1 MTHCCRDVRVKDAHG
16 NEVVGM
22 YQSMKK
28 GELQTVQQ
36 ALSLLNGWGTEAK
49 NAVPNSLSAGLFYTI
64 TPSGRR
70 QRKLPMIHHL
80 VGPFV

>member
-1 MTHCCRDVRVKDAHG
+1 MVLFLLLPVT
-16 NEVVGM
+16 
-22 YQSMKK
+22 
-28 GELQTVQQ
+28 ELQMVEQ

-70 QRKLPMIHHL
+70 QGKLQMIHIL
-80 VGPFV
+80 WGPFV